1 MSDCNNN
8 VYDEIMK
15 MNRPSISFER
25 FLARFEANTA
35 DYIVWNI
42 QHQMFA
48 NTKGKLVHSSVMPEM
63 NYDSDDDDFII
74 GFICMMIGNFKSL
87 QKIATKHLKSPVSLP
102 NETDYSDEE
111 LTKHSKIISEKL
123 AVEIVCRVES
133 LSLDFPDELALKFER
148 EDCYKT
154 DPGVARKSLYS
165 LHVYSAGKPGKK
177 EKPVFLTT
185 IPFIIKT
192 KGSERICVKTM
203 TSPEDQKTRSPNRY
217 IQFSLKDECL
227 V

>member
-1 MSDCNNN
+1 
-8 VYDEIMK
+8 
-15 MNRPSISFER
+15 MNCPSISFKR
-25 FLARFEANTA
+25 FLARFEANIA

-42 QHQMFA
+42 QHQIFA
-48 NTKGKLVHSSVMPEM
+48 NTKGKLVHSSVMPKV
-63 NYDSDDDDFII
+63 NYDSDDDEMKIRFL
-74 GFICMMIGNFKSL
+74 CMMIGNFKSL
-87 QKIATKHLKSPVSLP
+87 QKIATKYLKTPVPLP

-111 LTKHSKIISEKL
+111 LTKHSKIISDKL

-148 EDCYKT
+148 EDCYRT
-154 DPGVARKSLYS
+154 DLGVACKSHYSLY
-165 LHVYSAGKPGKK
+165 VYRVVKSEKK
-177 EKPVFLTT
+177 ETPVFLAT

-192 KGSERICVKTM
+192 EGSEKICVKTR

-217 IQFSLKDECL
+217 IHFSLQDECL